1 MDMQSVDMYL
11 IRNQKFFPSE
21 KLPFL
26 RDRLLHTDPT
36 RFMWVAGTELKDP
49 LTILLISLFLGNL
62 GVDRFMLGDTG
73 LGVAKLLTLGGCYI
87 WGIVDL
93 FVVQNRA
100 REVNFEKIMS
110 ML

>member
-11 IRNQKFFPSE
+11 ITNQKYFPAE
-21 KLPFL
+21 KLPLL
-26 RDRLLHTDPT
+26 RERLMYSAHYH
-36 RFMWVAGTELKDP
+36 FMLATSAALKDP
-49 LTILLISLFLGNL
+49 TAVLLLSLFLGYY
-62 GVDRFMLGDTG
+62 GVDRFLLGDIG

-87 WGIVDL
+87 WGIIDL

-100 REVNFEKIMS
+100 REVNFEKVMS